1 MPMRTMWWYILK
13 GLSRPYAQFLNPS
26 ITNPNKG
33 IVGIHAA
40 QKLFTVPD
48 FYCENINYPF
58 QDQSQSTDILFAS
71 WASQNIQLALRNC
84 IVSFFSEA

>member
-1 MPMRTMWWYILK
+1 MRTMWWYILK

-58 QDQSQSTDILFAS
+58 QDQSQSILTFHS
-71 WASQNIQLALRNC
+71 HLGLYKTFN
-84 IVSFFSEA
+84 